1 LPEDLPG
8 SAGHGPPADPELYR
22 IWAVDDLERAHSM
35 RFEAVAND
43 YPRTVAQAYE
53 LDLAAAMAASDE
65 DVAARVAAY
74 EHDVLGIAPRDWA
87 AIGRSEGKGER

>member
-1 LPEDLPG
+1 LPEDLPAPG
-8 SAGHGPPADPELYR
+8 GHDPSADPELYR

-65 DVAARVAAY
+65 DVAAKVAAY
-74 EHDVLGIAPRDWA
+74 ERDVLGIAPRDWT
-87 AIGRSEGKGER
+87 AIGRSEGKGEQ